1 MRDTRRAAEYLF
13 DEIGGIDDS
22 YIAAAQ
28 SAGKAKTR
36 MPFRAGLVAAAA
48 LLVMT
53 VTVVLPMGLY
63 TRGDKEASDDG
74 IYDQAIGTKPTYD
87 GNQYGPTED
96 ANKKDD
102 ESQESVYTLDGVLN
116 VSQDRFYVGDTL
128 DLFDGTP
135 RLLWQASD
143 GALCGVNLSAAELE
157 HLDRESG
164 RGEQIGDTEL
174 EAEIQVWISYGNGI
188 VISPYLEDSP
198 GNVGYGDL
206 FDYSPEIIPSSAVT
220 GRIKNIIAHNT

>member
-48 LLVMT
+48 VLVMT
-53 VTVVLPMGLY
+53 VTLVIPMGLY
-63 TRGDKEASDDG
+63 VRGDKEASDDG

-87 GNQYGPTED
+87 GNQHGPVDSAED
-96 ANKKDD
+96 VAN
-102 ESQESVYTLDGVLN
+102 STQSLYTLDGVLN
-116 VSQDRFYVGDTL
+116 VSQDSFYVGDTL

-135 RLLWQASD
+135 KLLWQASD
-143 GALCGVNLSAAELE
+143 GVLCGVNLSAAELE

-164 RGEQIGDTEL
+164 RGEQIGYTEL

-198 GNVGYGDL
+198 GNVGYGEL

>member
-28 SAGKAKTR
+28 SAGKARTR
-36 MPFRAGLVAAAA
+36 IPFRAGLIAAAA
-48 LLVMT
+48 VLVLT
-53 VTVVLPMGLY
+53 VTVILPTGLR
-63 TRGDKEASDDG
+63 TKGDMEVSGDG
-74 IYDQAIGTKPTYD
+74 IHDEAIGTKPNYD
-87 GNQYGPTED
+87 GNYYGPTEE

-102 ESQESVYTLDGVLN
+102 ESQESIYTLDSVLN
-116 VSQDRFYVGDTL
+116 VSHDSFYMGDDP

-135 RLLWQASD
+135 RLIWQTAD
-143 GALCGVNLSAAELE
+143 GALRGVDLSAAELE
-157 HLDRESG
+157 YLDRESG
-164 RGEQIGDTEL
+164 RGEQVGDTEL
-174 EAEIQVWISYGNGI
+174 EAEIQVWVSYGNGL

-198 GNVGYGDL
+198 GNVGYGEL

-220 GRIKNIIAHNT
+220 GRIKTIIAQHT

>member
-28 SAGKAKTR
+28 SAGKARTR

-48 LLVMT
+48 VLVMT
-53 VTVVLPMGLY
+53 VTVVIPMGLH
-63 TRGDKEASDDG
+63 TKGDMSADEIHDAAVD
-74 IYDQAIGTKPTYD
+74 TKPGYD
-87 GNQYGPTED
+87 GNYYGPSADDDQNSMTEQS
-96 ANKKDD
+96 AF
-102 ESQESVYTLDGVLN
+102 VLDSVLN
-116 VSQDRFYVGDTL
+116 VSGGSFDMGEAP

-135 RLLWQASD
+135 RLIWKTAD
-143 GALCGVNLSAAELE
+143 GALCGVNLSTAELE

-164 RGEQIGDTEL
+164 RGEQIDDAEF
-174 EAEIQVWISYGNGI
+174 EAEIQVWISYGNGL

-198 GNVGYGDL
+198 GNVGYGEL
-206 FDYSPEIIPSSAVT
+206 FDYLPEIIPSSAVT
-220 GRIKNIIAHNT
+220 GRIKTIIAQHT

>member
-28 SAGKAKTR
+28 SAGKTKAR

-48 LLVMT
+48 VLVMT
-53 VTVVLPMGLY
+53 VTLVIPMGLY
-63 TRGDKEASDDG
+63 VGGDKEASDDG

-87 GNQYGPTED
+87 GNQHGPADSAED
-96 ANKKDD
+96 VAN
-102 ESQESVYTLDGVLN
+102 STQSLYTLDGVLN
-116 VSQDRFYVGDTL
+116 VSQDSFYVGDTL

-135 RLLWQASD
+135 KLLWQASD
-143 GALCGVNLSAAELE
+143 GVLCGVNLSAAELE

-164 RGEQIGDTEL
+164 RGEQIGYTEL

-198 GNVGYGDL
+198 GNVGYGEL